1 MLPIIKFTGELPERL
16 RGRSQLSD
24 EKVRESVKSIIA
36 GVRERGDAALID
48 YTEKFDHVKLDAKNL
63 RVTESEIDAAYDK
76 VDKRLIEAIRH
87 SARRIRTYHE
97 KQKQKTWLDFGDEGY
112 ALGQKITPLGS
123 AAVYVPGGTAM
134 YPSSVLMNVI
144 PASVAGVK
152 RIAMLTPPMKDGSVY
167 PLTLVSA
174 REAGATEI
182 YRVGGAQAIA
192 AAAFG
197 TESIARVDKITG
209 PGNIFVANAKREVYG
224 YVGIDMIAGP
234 SEVLVVADDSAPA
247 NYVAADMLSQAEHD
261 ALAQAV
267 LITDSERLAR
277 EVQQELPKQL
287 AALSRSEIAGRSI
300 DDYGTILLCDSID
313 DGISAANMVAPEHME
328 LMLKSPFEYL
338 GKVKNAGAIF
348 LGRYSPEPLGDYY
361 AGPNHVLPTSGT
373 ARFSSPLSV
382 DDFIKKSSIIY
393 CERDALRAAAE
404 DVEIFAQAEGLGA
417 HARSVAIRFEEGA
430 Q

>member
-24 EKVRESVKSIIA
+24 EKIRESVRSIIA
-36 GVRERGDAALID
+36 GVRERGDKALIE
-48 YTEKFDHVKLDAKNL
+48 YTEKFDHVSIAPENL
-63 RVTESEIDAAYDK
+63 RVTDAEIEAAYAK
-76 VDKRLIEAIRH
+76 VDLKLLSAIRQ
-87 SARRIRTYHE
+87 SSRRIRAYHE
-97 KQKQKTWLDFGDEGY
+97 KQKRKTWLDFDDEGY

-152 RIAMLTPPMKDGSVY
+152 RIVMLTPPMKDGSVY
-167 PLTLVSA
+167 PLTLVTA

-267 LITDSERLAR
+267 LITDSERLAK
-277 EVQQELPKQL
+277 EVQQELPRQL
-287 AALSRSEIAGRSI
+287 AALSRSEIAGKSI
-300 DDYGTILLCDSID
+300 DDYGTILLCDSIE
-313 DGISAANMVAPEHME
+313 DGITAANMVAPEHME

-338 GKVKNAGAIF
+338 SKVKNAGAIF

-393 CERDALRAAAE
+393 CEREALKRAAD
-404 DVEIFAQAEGLGA
+404 DVVTFANAEGLGA
-417 HARSVAIRFEEGA
+417 HARSVAIRFEEEP
-430 Q
+430 